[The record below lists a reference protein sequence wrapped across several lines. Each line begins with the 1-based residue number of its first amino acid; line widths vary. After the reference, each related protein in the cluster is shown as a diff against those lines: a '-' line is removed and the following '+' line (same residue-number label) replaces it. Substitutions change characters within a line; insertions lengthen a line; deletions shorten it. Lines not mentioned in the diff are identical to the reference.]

1 MKLRKDGSQ
10 GTPPEVRYTYF
21 KSVGRM
27 ALIFFVGFTFFF
39 FISSI
44 VLLFL
49 TRPDKEVKVPG
60 VVGKQFNEVYNSL
73 MRKGLKPEIKFR
85 DIYEIDNG
93 TVLEQDP
100 EAGEI
105 VYEGRRVVLVVSR
118 SKLILDVPNLAGMEL
133 PFALNKLKNLHIH
146 DRTLTIGAGVISY
159 VPSDKTADNI
169 VIDQSPK
176 PGEKIMPDRRINLL
190 VSAGRTEGDMKMPDV
205 TGQSVNLCI
214 DLLLSKGMQI
224 DQEVV
229 ETGQPE
235 KSGIIEAQNPAK
247 AAEIKRGDVAKL
259 KIAHFKR
266 KEREYNAYERVEF
279 TVPRTIKTGLLEAYV
294 EDNATKR
301 IAFSKVMEPGQKIDF
316 VFFRSGDSRVSI
328 VQDKKVIKVIKVDAD

>member
-1 MKLRKDGSQ
+1 MKLRKDTTQ

-21 KSVGRM
+21 KSVGRI

-49 TRPDKEVKVPG
+49 TKPDKEVKVPG
-60 VVGKQFNEVYNSL
+60 VVGKQFNEVYNTL
-73 MRKGLKPEIKFR
+73 MRKGLKPEIKFQ
-85 DIYEIDNG
+85 DIYEVDNG
-93 TVLEQDP
+93 TILEQNP

-105 VYEGRRVVLVVSR
+105 VYEGRRMTLVVSR
-118 SKLILDVPNLAGMEL
+118 SKLVLDVPNLVGMEL
-133 PFALNKLKNLHIH
+133 PFALNKLKNLHMH

-159 VPSDKTADNI
+159 VPSEKNADNI
-169 VIDQSPK
+169 VIDQIPRS
-176 PGEKIMPDRRINLL
+176 GDKIMPDRRINLL

-205 TGQSVNLCI
+205 TGQSINLCI
-214 DLLLSKGMQI
+214 DLLLSKGLYI

-229 ETGQPE
+229 DTGQPDR
-235 KSGIIEAQNPAK
+235 SGTIEVQIPAK
-247 AAEIKRGDVAKL
+247 GAEIIRGDTARL
-259 KIAHFKR
+259 KIAHYKR
-266 KEREYNAYERVEF
+266 KEREYNAFERVEF
-279 TVPRTIKTGLLEAYV
+279 VVPKSAKTGLLEAYV

-301 IAFSKVMEPGQKIDF
+301 IAFSKPMEAGQKMDF

-328 VQDKKVIKVIKVDAD
+328 VQDKKVLKVIRIDAD